1 MLEFVVALPYNYLA
15 ICSIKSKRIG
25 ANCAV
30 ILKLVFKPRT
40 ITSALANVYIAV
52 RSIQAIAVFI
62 VRIGTHGIV
71 SIA

>member
-25 ANCAV
+25 SNCSA

-40 ITSALANVYIAV
+40 IASSPANVYLAL